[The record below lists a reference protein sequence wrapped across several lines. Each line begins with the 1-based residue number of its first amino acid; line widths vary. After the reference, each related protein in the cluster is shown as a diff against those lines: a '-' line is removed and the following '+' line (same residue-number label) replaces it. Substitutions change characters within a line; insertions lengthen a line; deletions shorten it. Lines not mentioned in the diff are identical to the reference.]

1 MKFAFILLTLVH
13 ALIHL
18 LGFVK
23 AFQLAE
29 LKDFPIQVS
38 KPAGLFWLGAA
49 MMLLTVAI
57 FYYLE
62 NKDWWIFAFI
72 GLLISQALIISQW
85 SEAKFGSFP
94 NLIILLVAVIAFFQY
109 NFEKKVQKETKAHI
123 QNMEEVP
130 TLTAASIQHLPAP
143 VQKWLNRSGLV
154 GNPPLK
160 SVYSEQ
166 SYRLKLKPE
175 QKNWYAAS
183 AQQLSTVNP
192 PSFIWSVDVQM
203 MPLLFATGRDRFY
216 HGEGEMLIKLLALF
230 PVANEGKNNQ
240 INEATLQRFLGEI
253 VWYPSAAIMDYI
265 QWKELDSHSAEA
277 TMQIGNSSGSGIF
290 EFDDEGKLIRFSTQ
304 RYMGSGA
311 DAVKKDWI
319 VEVLEHQAFDG
330 ILLPSRCSATWRL
343 ETGDWTWAEIQIDSV
358 NFNRD

>member
-1 MKFAFILLTLVH
+1 MKFSFFLLVLVH
-13 ALIHL
+13 ALVHL

-38 KPAGLFWLGAA
+38 KSAGLFWLGAA

-62 NKDWWIFAFI
+62 IKDWWIFAFI
-72 GLLISQALIISQW
+72 GLLISQTLIISQW
-85 SEAKFGSFP
+85 PEAKFGTTL
-94 NLIILLVAVIAFFQY
+94 NLIILIVAVIALFQY
-109 NFEKKVQKETKAHI
+109 NFEKKIQKETSVHI

-130 TLTAASIQHLPAP
+130 SLTPESIQHLPTP
-143 VQKWLNRSGLV
+143 VKLWLNRSGLV
-154 GNPPLK
+154 GKTPLK
-160 SVYSEQ
+160 SVYSKQ

-175 QKNWYAAS
+175 QKNWYTAS

-192 PSFIWSVDVQM
+192 PSFIWSVDVWM

-216 HGEGEMLIKLLALF
+216 HGEGEMLIKLMALF
-230 PVANEGKNNQ
+230 PVANEGKNYK

-265 QWKELDSHSAEA
+265 HWKELDNHSAEA
-277 TMQIGNSSGSGIF
+277 TMQVGNISGSGIF
-290 EFDDEGKLIRFSTQ
+290 EFDDEGKLTRFTTQ

-311 DAVKKDWI
+311 NAVKKDWI
-319 VEVLEHQAFDG
+319 IEVLEHQAFEG
-330 ILLPSRCSATWRL
+330 ILLPNRCNATWRL
-343 ETGDWTWAEIQIDSV
+343 ETGDWIWAEIQIDSV
-358 NFNRD
+358 YFNRD